1 MTITSYSI
9 YGPWDMTTL
18 TDVLTNVL
26 GLTEHETLTGVF
38 YWESDTNNKIG
49 IKFNVAGASSCTIQV
64 WNIEN
69 NSLLYNLLGLD
80 PRYCQKFNYSKQ
92 GNSLLFGITS
102 STSPTIPFSSSRINI
117 GIIEPTSQ
125 TDDWEYLFSVS
136 NVGYMINGRTKG
148 LTSFQNGQILNANC
162 SVVQLIKAYDQ
173 SKSTLTDNVYLTA
186 MSPNTVGTFN
196 DNNNNNYYYI
206 QVGNDTYFC
215 FNNTNQL
222 TGPKYAIKLINENEN
237 SPGE

>member
-26 GLTEHETLTGVF
+26 GFTEHETLTGVF
-38 YWESDTNNKIG
+38 YWGNDTNNKIG
-49 IKFNVAGASSCTIQV
+49 IKFNVASTSSCTVQV
-64 WNIEN
+64 WDIEN
-69 NSLLYNLLGLD
+69 NSLSYSLPNLD
-80 PRYCQKFNYSKQ
+80 PRSCQKFNYSKQ
-92 GNSLLFGITS
+92 GNSLFFGITS
-102 STSPTIPFSSSRINI
+102 SNNSTTPFPSSKINI

-125 TDDWEYLFSVS
+125 TDDWEYLFPV
-136 NVGYMINGRTKG
+136 NNLGYMVNGRTKG
-148 LTSFQNGQILNANC
+148 LTSFSNNQILSANC

-186 MSPNTVGTFN
+186 MSPNTAGNYN

-222 TGPKYAIKLINENEN
+222 AGPKYAIKLINENEN